1 MRLGILDQVPRH
13 EGDTIEQTM
22 EATKRLVVEAERLG
36 YDRYWFAEHHN
47 TNGLLSAAPELFIAR
62 MGDVTSRIK
71 LGSGGVLLP
80 QYRPLKIAET
90 FSTLAAFY
98 PNRIELGIGNSPGGS
113 ERTRRALTDGAENA
127 AAEFPRILDEVEGF
141 LTDSLSSR
149 HPYRIVKTTPRI
161 KERIPLSVLGLSPR
175 SAILAAERGH
185 GLVFGHFINPDKWQE
200 TLQTYRDAFVPV
212 DGRTPNV
219 IVCIFVICAE
229 TMEEAEALARTQD
242 AWIQGIRLGHSIVP
256 SFATTENKSWNAEQ
270 QQRIQHDR
278 RRTIVGTPETVAQ
291 ELQELSDRYQTD
303 QFLLINNAF
312 DQDKRLRSYQLIA
325 ERLLH

>member
-1 MRLGILDQVPRH
+1 MRLGILDQVPLH

-22 EATKRLVVEAERLG
+22 EMTQQLVIEAERLG
-36 YDRYWFAEHHN
+36 YERYWFAEHHN

-62 MGDVTSRIK
+62 MGAVTSRIK

-113 ERTRRALTDGAENA
+113 ERTRRALTDGADNKA
-127 AAEFPRILDEVEGF
+127 AAFPRLLDEVNGF

-161 KERIPLSVLGLSPR
+161 TDELPLSVLGLSPR
-175 SAILAAERGH
+175 SAKLAAERGH
-185 GLVFGHFINPDKWQE
+185 GLVFGHFINPDRWEE
-200 TLQTYRDAFVPV
+200 TLQTYRDEFVAV
-212 DGRTPNV
+212 DGRQPNV
-219 IVCIFVICAE
+219 IVCVFVICAE
-229 TMEEAEALARTQD
+229 TEQEAERLARTQD

-256 SFATTENKSWNAEQ
+256 SFTTTDTKRWNAEQ
-270 QQRIQHDR
+270 QQRIEHDR
-278 RRTIVGTPETVAQ
+278 RRTIVGTPEQVAT
-291 ELQELSDRYQTD
+291 ELRQLAIRYQTD

-312 DQDKRLRSYQLIA
+312 DQHKRLRSYQLIA
-325 ERLLH
+325 EQLLD

>member
-1 MRLGILDQVPRH
+1 MRLGILDQVPLH

-22 EATKRLVVEAERLG
+22 EMTQQLVIEAERLG
-36 YDRYWFAEHHN
+36 YERYWFAEHHN

-62 MGDVTSRIK
+62 TGAVTSRIK

-113 ERTRRALTDGAENA
+113 ERTRRALTDGADNEA
-127 AAEFPRILDEVEGF
+127 AAFPRLLDEVNGF

-161 KERIPLSVLGLSPR
+161 TDELPLSVLGLSPC
-175 SAILAAERGH
+175 SAKLAAERGH
-185 GLVFGHFINPDKWQE
+185 GFVFGHFINPDRWEE
-200 TLQTYRDAFVPV
+200 TLQTYRDEFVAV
-212 DGRTPNV
+212 DGRQPNV
-219 IVCIFVICAE
+219 IVCVFVICAE
-229 TMEEAEALARTQD
+229 TEQEAERLARTQD

-256 SFATTENKSWNAEQ
+256 SFTTTDTKRWNAEQ
-270 QQRIQHDR
+270 QQRIEHDR
-278 RRTIVGTPETVAQ
+278 RRTIVGTPEQVAT
-291 ELQELSDRYQTD
+291 ELRQLAIRYQTD

-312 DQDKRLRSYQLIA
+312 DQQKRLRSYQLIA
-325 ERLLH
+325 EQLLD